1 MSNDKKD
8 PQQDKQVEIQVH
20 VPPALEYTYR
30 DVFNVFVSPG
40 EVVIELGNRH
50 RSMPD
55 HISIANRIVLS
66 VPNAHNLAQSIHAA
80 LKQVEEQIKDKIDVN

>member
-8 PQQDKQVEIQVH
+8 PQQEKPMEIKVH
-20 VPPALEYTYR
+20 VPPDLEYCYR
-30 DVFNVFVSPG
+30 DVFNVFVGPG

-55 HISIANRIVLS
+55 HISISNRIVFSL
-66 VPNAHNLAQSIHAA
+66 PNAHNLAQSLNNA
-80 LKQVEEQIKDKIDVN
+80 LKQAGEQMKDKIDVN